1 MISLKEYIFL
11 EDENKFVKI
20 DYKTTVN
27 TEENDDVQISSPL
40 LQDVEGEGEDGNL
53 TTPPVEG
60 GVDAKLVGEIR
71 LYSETSSIFNERK
84 RKIAEKFKNLLNSDE
99 INANRI
105 KCTKIFEYY
114 INHLIKEYK
123 KDVDEN
129 AKVNVSTKNELIRQ
143 ISDDFVMILRNYKVL
158 PDIS

>member
-40 LQDVEGEGEDGNL
+40 LQDVEGEDSDL
-53 TTPPVEG
+53 TITPPIEG
-60 GVDAKLVGEIR
+60 GVDDKLVGEIR

>member
-40 LQDVEGEGEDGNL
+40 LQDVEGEDGNL
-53 TTPPVEG
+53 TAPPIEG

-84 RKIAEKFKNLLNSDE
+84 RKIAEKFKNLLNALYGLMAQDPVK
-99 INANRI
+99 INI
-105 KCTKIFEYY
+105 QY
-114 INHLIKEYK
+114 
-123 KDVDEN
+123 VDEEELFKDDPE
-129 AKVNVSTKNELIRQ
+129 ADPLTGHSQRTERMKSSTGEKADGI
-143 ISDDFVMILRNYKVL
+143 
-158 PDIS
+158 